1 MAYQT
6 LALMLGYKC
15 NARCRCCLWGDQL
28 GREEKIDVEEAKQ
41 WIDEALQVADV
52 QLLGFSGGESF
63 LYQREMLDLA
73 AYAWQKHKLQTAA
86 STNCFWASTEE
97 QALSILT
104 PLYERGLRQLLLSA
118 DEFHQEHVPIAR
130 VRNALAAARELGI
143 VATVQCIVTKTSRKL
158 ADMREDLGIVQES
171 ELTHASEIFCARVGW
186 AASRIPAE
194 EFPPR
199 EKALSEYCSML
210 RPLIITPE
218 GDVYLCCGPAFAI
231 PELRAGNLRQERLK
245 GIVERAEWNP
255 LFATLA
261 LGNGPGSLVSL
272 LSGTTWSSLADGG
285 YSSSCEACF
294 KILTTPGAT
303 SFLSGQLEPEQAQ
316 LFLKRV
322 ILEQE
327 SKEDLLAMMRL

>member
-28 GREEKIDVEEAKQ
+28 GRRETIDVEEAKQ
-41 WIDEALQVADV
+41 WIDEARQIADV

-63 LYQREMLDLA
+63 LYRREMLDLA
-73 AYAWQKHKLQTAA
+73 TYAWQKHQLQTAA
-86 STNCFWASTEE
+86 STNCFWASTK
-97 QALSILT
+97 QRALSILT
-104 PLYERGLRQLLLSA
+104 PLAETGLRQLLLSA
-118 DEFHQEHVPIAR
+118 DDFHQEHVPVGR
-130 VRNALAAARELGI
+130 VKNALAAARELGI
-143 VATVQCIVTKTSRKL
+143 VATVQCIVTNTSRKL
-158 ADMREDLGIVQES
+158 ADIREDLGIEQDS
-171 ELTHASEIFCARVGW
+171 ELVHASEIFCTRIGW
-186 AASRIPAE
+186 AASRIPPE
-194 EFPPR
+194 EFPAR

-245 GIVERAEWNP
+245 EIVERAEWNP
-255 LFATLA
+255 LFAALA
-261 LGNGPGSLVSL
+261 LGNGPVHLVSH
-272 LSGTTWSSLADGG
+272 LSGNTWSPLADGT

-294 KILTTPGAT
+294 KILTTPGAAT
-303 SFLSGQLEPEQAQ
+303 FLSGQLEPEQAQ
-316 LFLKRV
+316 LFLKRI

-327 SKEDLLAMMRL
+327 SAEDLLAMMRF